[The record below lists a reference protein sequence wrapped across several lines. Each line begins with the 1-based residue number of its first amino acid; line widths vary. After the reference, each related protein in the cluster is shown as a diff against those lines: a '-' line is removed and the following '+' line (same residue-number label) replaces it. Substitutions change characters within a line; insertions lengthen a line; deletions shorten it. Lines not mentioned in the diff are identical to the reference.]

1 MAYLIDRN
9 KLYNYIKAQINPYG
23 NPFKGSVI
31 EFGEKLM
38 DYLLD
43 METVDAVPVVH
54 GKWLYNGFV
63 KEWECSECHSSISLS
78 DDRNS
83 HPNFCPNCGADM
95 RKKVQEWED

>member
-1 MAYLIDRN
+1 MDDLISRSA
-9 KLYNYIKAQINPYG
+9 LIKDLKKEEDECENCMIMPSWHSALKI
-23 NPFKGSVI
+23 
-31 EFGEKLM
+31 
-38 DYLLD
+38 LD
-43 METVDAVPVVH
+43 EQPTVDAVPVVH

-95 RKKVQEWED
+95 RKKVQE